1 MLSYRYGEKMENID
15 FREEILTGIKNGT
28 DLWEVANKYK
38 NMGIDKKT
46 MFDNLELLR
55 REMREKDDELS
66 EDCIMDVM
74 DCVVGW
80 CGNPAHRL
88 FPDSNDRLGY

>member
-1 MLSYRYGEKMENID
+1 MENID

-38 NMGIDKKT
+38 NMGMDKKT
-46 MFDNLELLR
+46 MYDNLELLR

-66 EDCIMDVM
+66 EDCIMDLM

-80 CGNPAHRL
+80 CGNPKYRL

>member
-1 MLSYRYGEKMENID
+1 MQSVI
-15 FREEILTGIKNGT
+15 
-28 DLWEVANKYK
+28 
-38 NMGIDKKT
+38 
-46 MFDNLELLR
+46 LELLR

-66 EDCIMDVM
+66 EDCIMDLM

-80 CGNPAHRL
+80 CGNPDYRL

>member
-1 MLSYRYGEKMENID
+1 MENID

-28 DLWEVANKYK
+28 DLWKVANKYK
-38 NMGIDKKT
+38 NMGMDKKT
-46 MFDNLELLR
+46 MYDNLELLR

-66 EDCIMDVM
+66 EDYIMDLM

-80 CGNPAHRL
+80 CGNPDYRL